1 MKELLLKNAKIVLK
15 DRVIE
20 GDILTADGIIR
31 DIIDRKSP
39 VKAETLEA
47 ENSIDLDGK
56 YVVPGFID
64 VHIHG
69 SNGADVMDGT
79 AEALKTISS
88 YIATKGTTKFLAT
101 TLTSSKEE
109 LINVLKIAADLQNKE
124 LNGATIFGV
133 HMEGPYFDIE
143 YKGAQNEKYMKPA
156 TEKEIKDYLNVKPGL
171 VKMMSLSPHTEQSI
185 ETVKFLKENG
195 VIVSVGHSAAKFDD
209 VMKAVD
215 AGLSHSTHTFNGMRG
230 INHREPG
237 VAGAA
242 LISDKINA
250 EVIFDKIHIHPEIVR
265 LMIKAK
271 GTDKVICI
279 TDAMAATGL
288 PNGDYKLG
296 ELDVYVKD
304 GEARLKSNDSLAG
317 SVLTLDK
324 AFRHVIELG
333 YPIYEA
339 VKLTSTNAAVEFG
352 LNAGAIEVGKEA
364 DFTIL
369 DDSYNVDMTIVNGNI
384 KYQR

>member
-69 SNGADVMDGT
+69 SNGADAMDGT

-185 ETVKFLKENG
+185 ETVKFLKENR

-271 GTDKVICI
+271 GTDKVVCI

>member
-69 SNGADVMDGT
+69 SNGADAMDGT